1 MDTKVSLNCNLSHR
15 IPQNELLFSEISPI
29 WSERLNQARDNIS
42 PFSLTRI
49 RWYYELKNSSTCVVG
64 EAYGFSSTYVSKCKK
79 CNRLGWKFMFY
90 FLIQS
95 NSRIERTKIEF
106 VNHWN
111 KEHTEIKIR
120 KKLNTNTNS
129 QIQKPFSVSQSHGLA
144 LTIKK

>member
-1 MDTKVSLNCNLSHR
+1 MDTKVSLNYNLTHHK
-15 IPQNELLFSEISPI
+15 PQNELLFSEISPF
-29 WSERLNQARDNIS
+29 WSERLNHARDNIS
-42 PFSLTRI
+42 PFSLARI

-95 NSRIERTKIEF
+95 NSSIERTKIKF
-106 VNHWN
+106 VDHWN
-111 KEHTEIKIR
+111 KEHYEVKIR

-129 QIQKPFSVSQSHGLA
+129 RIQKPFSVSQSHGLA
-144 LTIKK
+144 VTVKK